1 MIIGAALVQFDAS
14 SKPRIIACAS
24 KSLTT
29 AEKKYPHTQKE
40 ALAMVWGVERFS
52 MYLLG
57 KNFTIR
63 SDAVSNEFIF
73 NSKHRIG
80 KRAISRAESWALR
93 LQPYTFEVECVPG
106 SSNIADALS
115 RLVEET
121 KPPEP
126 FDDSFE
132 KHLLY
137 KLDAGTMDLSWDE
150 IERKSESDKELS
162 RVRYSLNTGVW
173 ENGLQRY
180 EVQANHLRSLGG
192 LVFKDDQIIIPE
204 QLRPRVLQLAHQGHM
219 GIGSTKRI
227 LREYFWWPGMSTDAE
242 NYVKKCMTCLQLSR
256 KNPPV
261 PLSTRQLPQGPWEIL
276 QIDFFTAKEFGQG
289 EFLVIVD
296 IYSR

>member
-242 NYVKKCMTCLQLSR
+242 KICKQM
-256 KNPPV
+256 
-261 PLSTRQLPQGPWEIL
+261 PLDLLKSDT
-276 QIDFFTAKEFGQG
+276 
-289 EFLVIVD
+289 
-296 IYSR
+296 